1 MLPSLLAREIQN
13 GVRHFLTSGFEP
25 SDPLFAGVVQRFI
38 EDEARWIKGPYVQ
51 VGLPFRAGAHGTG
64 FWDRF
69 VMAHPG
75 FFHQEAAWQ
84 RFASDRDADNMLV
97 ATGTGSGKT
106 ECFLYP
112 VLDHCARANASAEAG
127 IKALVVYPMNALA
140 TDQA

>member
-1 MLPSLLAREIQN
+1 MTGVPPAGGGLVLLRVALRTPGWHEVLPSLLAREIQN

-75 FFHQEAAWQ
+75 FFHQEAT
-84 RFASDRDADNMLV
+84 
-97 ATGTGSGKT
+97 ATVRK
-106 ECFLYP
+106 
-112 VLDHCARANASAEAG
+112 
-127 IKALVVYPMNALA
+127 
-140 TDQA
+140 